1 MSDHQVGSGTMDYA
15 KELAEE
21 VWRVVKSPY
30 AVSLK
35 VQSCALSGPA
45 SARITPAPIPFL
57 LQDN

>member
-1 MSDHQVGSGTMDYA
+1 MDYA

-35 VQSCALSGPA
+35 VQSCAPAPA
-45 SARITPAPIPFL
+45 SAQITPAPFPFL
-57 LQDN
+57 LPDN